1 MAVNNSMFHFLPCSL
16 MHETPADLQ
25 LLDQESQLKMPIQL
39 LSISITTQQTGSRHW
54 FYIWGLAHQACWEA
68 QKLL

>member
-16 MHETPADLQ
+16 MHETPADQQ

-39 LSISITTQQTGSRHW
+39 LSISIATQQTGADTGST
-54 FYIWGLAHQACWEA
+54 FGD
-68 QKLL
+68 